1 VAVDLHVHSTAS
13 DGRYSPEALVRL
25 ASERNV
31 KTIAVTDHDTV
42 AGVKEALSA
51 GAELGI
57 RVIPG
62 VELSSDSEEAE
73 VHILGYHIDTSSSAF
88 LETLHMLRE
97 GRMARAELILRKL
110 GRLGIHIPMS
120 HVVNLGKGGVV
131 GRSQIFRAMVDLGY
145 ARPERRYGDF
155 EKYLGK
161 EGLAYVEHYGL
172 TPTEAVRL
180 VRTAGGVPVLAHPGR
195 CAGET
200 LLGDL
205 VRAGLEGVEA
215 YYPTHNHELTRRWL
229 EIAERRGLVVTGGSD
244 FHGVAPDEPAVLG
257 GVRAPDWI
265 VDALEER
272 WRKLRASAVRPDG
285 GNGPDVSKTS

>member
-1 VAVDLHVHSTAS
+1 MAIDLHVHSTAS

-25 ASERNV
+25 ASDRNV

-42 AGVKEALSA
+42 AGVREAVSA
-51 GAELGI
+51 GVRLGV

-62 VELSSDSEEAE
+62 VELSSDSEEVE
-73 VHILGYHIDTSSSAF
+73 VHILGYHIDTTSPVF
-88 LETLHMLRE
+88 LETLRVLRQ
-97 GRMARAELILRKL
+97 GRIARAERILQKL
-110 GRLGIHIPMS
+110 GSLGIRISMPYVLS
-120 HVVNLGKGGVV
+120 LGKGGVV
-131 GRSQIFRAMVDLGY
+131 GRSQIFRAMVNLGY

-195 CAGET
+195 TAGEA
-200 LLGDL
+200 LLDDL
-205 VRAGLEGVEA
+205 IRAGLEGVEA
-215 YYPTHNHELTRRWL
+215 YYPAHDHEVTRRWV
-229 EIAERRGLVVTGGSD
+229 EIAGQRGLIVTGGSD

-265 VDALEER
+265 VDALDRR
-272 WRKLRASAVRPDG
+272 WRELVASAPSADG
-285 GNGPDVSKTS
+285 GNGPDVSKTN